1 MEYQR
6 GTSKE
11 ALTVAEYDNQQSDDS
26 TNAQADI
33 YNDVSDEQKNWQRQL
48 NRAREQN
55 KELLKGYLELGETKA
70 ALTRV
75 EGAVESL
82 IDHFAQTGYD
92 DSPLTGVKDSLSQ
105 QRQADTSMLMHRT
118 QIADILHDKDSTWDA
133 EQMAEAR
140 TKWDSG
146 DYAGALSSVQSAFA
160 QPVENIDAE
169 VERRVQER
177 LREAGRGVDSGSSVS
192 AGTRRMTLTDAES
205 VSPGMSD
212 DQLAAH
218 ADSVL
223 DQFFSRR
230 N

>member
-1 MEYQR
+1 MEYLR

-11 ALTVAEYDNQQSDDS
+11 ALTVAEYDDSNQDSSS

-33 YNDVSDEQKNWQRQL
+33 ADGVSDEQKNWQRQL
-48 NRAREQN
+48 NRARDQN

-70 ALTRV
+70 ALSRV

-82 IDHFAQTGYD
+82 VDHFAQSGYD

-105 QRQADTSMLMHRT
+105 QRQKDTSMLMHRT
-118 QIADILHDKDSTWDA
+118 QIADVLHDNDSTWDG

-140 TKWDSG
+140 AKWQAG
-146 DYAGALSSVQSAFA
+146 DHAGALASVQSAFA
-160 QPVENIDAE
+160 QPVENIDDE

-177 LREAGRGVDSGSSVS
+177 LREAGRGVDSGSSTA
-192 AGTRRMTLTDAES
+192 AGSRRLTLNDANI
-205 VSPGMSD
+205 SPGMSD
-212 DQLAAH
+212 AEMKAR

-223 DQFFSRR
+223 DQFFK
-230 N
+230 

>member
-1 MEYQR
+1 M
-6 GTSKE
+6 
-11 ALTVAEYDNQQSDDS
+11 AEYDNQQSDDS
-26 TNAQADI
+26 TNAEADI

-118 QIADILHDKDSTWDA
+118 QIADLLHDKDSTWDA

>member
-1 MEYQR
+1 M
-6 GTSKE
+6 
-11 ALTVAEYDNQQSDDS
+11 AEYDNQQSDDS

-48 NRAREQN
+48 NRARAQN

>member
-1 MEYQR
+1 M
-6 GTSKE
+6 
-11 ALTVAEYDNQQSDDS
+11 AEYDNQQSDDS
-26 TNAQADI
+26 TNAEADI

-105 QRQADTSMLMHRT
+105 QRQKDTSMLMHRT
-118 QIADILHDKDSTWDA
+118 QIADVLHDNDATWDG
-133 EQMAEAR
+133 EQMNEAR
-140 TKWDSG
+140 TKWDAG
-146 DYAGALSSVQSAFA
+146 DHAGALTTVQSTFS
-160 QPVENIDAE
+160 QPVEDIDAE
-169 VERRVQER
+169 VERRVADR
-177 LREAGRGVDSGSSVS
+177 LREAGRGVDSGSSTA
-192 AGTRRMTLTDAES
+192 AGRKRMTVGDAGMSSSMSDAEMKS
-205 VSPGMSD
+205 
-212 DQLAAH
+212 H

-223 DQFFSRR
+223 DQFFKV
-230 N
+230 